1 MYIYWKMSYGLI
13 SAAAQVERESKSK
26 EDEILLQYYYYH
38 CTRVVGYRKQSVNSL
53 NYAMH

>member
-13 SAAAQVERESKSK
+13 SAAVQVERDSKSK